1 MVLSV
6 FESVEFLVLVQII
19 GLDILAL
26 NWTGHVGVG
35 FSVLVFLFEEDW
47 TSQIN
52 CLHLFWHYDD
62 NFSRSTS
69 ILELNDDSM

>member
-1 MVLSV
+1 ML
-6 FESVEFLVLVQII
+6 
-19 GLDILAL
+19 
-26 NWTGHVGVG
+26 
-35 FSVLVFLFEEDW
+35 VLVFLFEEDW

-52 CLHLFWHYDD
+52 CLHLFLNYDD